1 MKNPVRIV
9 PIILALAFFSRCAVA
24 QVSTRVSSVGP
35 AEAVAGTPVTITV
48 DLQQASG
55 IDRILFLFRGFGE
68 SEYRRIEMDIAGNK
82 ATASLPGLVITP
94 PFIEYYIVLH
104 DNSGAYEAYP
114 FSDSPDP
121 LSNPPQNT
129 QRMQVRVPAT
139 GDEQVLFLS
148 PDPMN
153 ILSPDDVLLSVSL
166 LRADSLVDRAA
177 TRLLLDS
184 RDVTDRALFSGDL
197 VSFVPANADLELPP
211 GPHTATVILLDRNG
225 NTYRTVSVSFSI
237 RGESAFSSMVRSGDS
252 FRYNATLQVE
262 SRHEDLGASGQ
273 WYNRTGFIFR
283 GSTGDL
289 RVRSNLFVT
298 SDEKTS
304 RQPQNRYF
312 VGAELPWVKLGL
324 GDTYPEFPELVLTGQ
339 RVRGLNSSFRLGAV
353 NLDVAFGSVSR
364 AIEGAELKR
373 FPIDS
378 LLHEQTTDPRAA
390 YAQIDPR
397 LWGKYSYGTYERNI
411 LAVRP
416 SFGSGETWQL
426 GFTWL
431 RGKDDIGSIRYGV
444 RPQEN
449 IVLGTDFFTRID
461 ESRIEISG
469 QAALSAFNSDISSG
483 TFTEAHID
491 SVFPNERDAII
502 SARNILKSIIT
513 FNENLRP
520 LSFKK
525 LSTLAGQASVALN
538 YFDNALKFTYLYRGS
553 DYTSFGQTYLRTDI
567 RGFNILDR
575 IRLLRNLLFATLGFE
590 RLNDN
595 TGATKAATT
604 TYTNLNAA
612 LTFYLIT
619 DFPGLTVGYS
629 SFNNDNRLSV
639 DSLSAVDDRTS
650 RFYFQSSYNFDW
662 EAHHTAFL
670 TVSSSVRTDNTV
682 RAQNIK
688 NRVIAL
694 GLGSRFELPLQT
706 EISLAFNINRL
717 PSTTADSSRTFNYT
731 MLAFHAKYGLLPNVL
746 TIMATLGPTVGDFTR
761 TVIDGGVEWQVTPPM
776 SFALQVSYFNNPASQ
791 AESYVSLRY
800 HYDF

>member
-1 MKNPVRIV
+1 MRNPVRVV
-9 PIILALAFFSRCAVA
+9 PIIIALALFSCCAFA
-24 QVSTRVSSVGP
+24 QVSTRVSSVSP
-35 AEAVAGTPVTITV
+35 SEAVAGTPVTITV
-48 DLQQASG
+48 ELQQSSG
-55 IDRILFLFRGFGE
+55 IDRVLFLFRGFGE
-68 SEYRRIEMDIAGNK
+68 SEYRRIEMDLAGNR

-104 DNSGAYEAYP
+104 DNLGPYEAYP
-114 FSDSPDP
+114 FSDTPDP

-129 QRMQVRVPAT
+129 QRMHVRVPAT

-153 ILSPDDVLLSVSL
+153 VLLPDEVLISVSL
-166 LRADSLVDRAA
+166 LRADSLVDRTA
-177 TRLLLDS
+177 THLLLDS

-197 VSFVPANADLELPP
+197 ISFVPANADLELSP
-211 GPHTATVILLDRNG
+211 GPHTTTVILLDRNG
-225 NTYRTVSVSFSI
+225 NTYRTYSVSFSI
-237 RGESAFSSMVRSGDS
+237 RGESLLSSMVPPGDS
-252 FRYNATLQVE
+252 FRYNASLQVE
-262 SRHEDLGASGQ
+262 SRHEDVGTSGQ
-273 WYNRTGFIFR
+273 WYNRAGLVFR
-283 GSTGDL
+283 GSAGDL
-289 RVRSNLFVT
+289 MVRSNLFVT
-298 SDEKTS
+298 SDEKTF

-312 VGAELPWVKLGL
+312 IGAELPWIKLGL
-324 GDTYPEFPELVLTGQ
+324 GDSYPEFPELVLTGK
-339 RVRGLNSSFRLGAV
+339 RVRGLNSSLRLGAV
-353 NLDVAFGSVSR
+353 NLDLAFGSVTR

-378 LLHEQTTDPRAA
+378 LLQEQTIDPRAA
-390 YAQIDPR
+390 YAQIDSR
-397 LWGKYSYGTYERNI
+397 LWGRYSYGTYERNI

-431 RGKDDIGSIRYGV
+431 SGKDDIGSIRYGL

-449 IVLGTDFFTRID
+449 IVLGTDFLTRID
-461 ESRIEISG
+461 ENRIEISG

-483 TFTEAHID
+483 TFTEAYID

-525 LSTLAGQASVALN
+525 LSTLAGQASIGLN
-538 YFDNALKFTYLYRGS
+538 YFDNALKFTYLYRGT

-567 RGFNILDR
+567 QGINILDR
-575 IRLLRNLLFATLGFE
+575 IRLLRNQLFATLGFE

-595 TGATKAATT
+595 TSATKAATT

-612 LTFYLIT
+612 LTFYLMT
-619 DFPGLTVGYS
+619 DFPGLTIGYS
-629 SFNNDNRLSV
+629 SFNNDNRLPV
-639 DSLSAVDDRTS
+639 DSLAAVDDRTS
-650 RFYFQSSYNFDW
+650 RFYFQSSYNFEW
-662 EAHHTAFL
+662 GAHHTALFS
-670 TVSSSVRTDNTV
+670 VSSSVRTDNTV

-694 GLGSRFELPLQT
+694 GLGSRFDIPLQT
-706 EISLAFNINRL
+706 EISLTLNLNRL
-717 PSTTADSSRTFNYT
+717 PSTIVLSSRAFNYT
-731 MLAFHAKYGLLPNVL
+731 ALAFHAKYGLLPNVL

-761 TVIDGGVEWQVTPPM
+761 TVIDGGVEWQVTPLM
-776 SFALQVSYFNNPASQ
+776 SFTLQASYFNNPALQ
-791 AESYVSLRY
+791 AESYTSLRY
-800 HYDF
+800 RYDF